1 LFLSGRQELFVP
13 HGLNGLNGL
22 TTATTATNNNNNNN
36 TTKTTTTTNA
46 NNNTNNTN
54 TTTPPSSWSGLLDD
68 SLRSVRLQVVSEIAV
83 CK

>member
-13 HGLNGLNGL
+13 HGLNGL
-22 TTATTATNNNNNNN
+22 TTATTTNNNNTNNN
-36 TTKTTTTTNA
+36 KTTKTTTTTNA
-46 NNNTNNTN
+46 NNNTNNTKTT